1 MTLRRRRML
10 ATLLAL
16 ALCLSLLPMSA
27 LAAEADALGE
37 TGPEEAVCTCTAP
50 CTEGG
55 HEHSLP
61 GLRRRRGERRRT
73 GGQSL
78 PPGQPEKRRPSPW
91 TNDGISLLSTQEK
104 VSYIDPTKGANE
116 ADLRQRHGGDGD

>member
-55 HEHSLP
+55 MDTACP
-61 GLRRRRGERRRT
+61 VCGAERAAPEDC
-73 GGQSL
+73 GQSL
-78 PPGQPEKRRPSPW
+78 P
-91 TNDGISLLSTQEK
+91 
-104 VSYIDPTKGANE
+104 
-116 ADLRQRHGGDGD
+116 

>member
-27 LAAEADALGE
+27 LAAETDALGE

-55 HEHSLP
+55 M
-61 GLRRRRGERRRT
+61 RRRRAAANPCPRAA
-73 GGQSL
+73 
-78 PPGQPEKRRPSPW
+78 EKRRPSP
-91 TNDGISLLSTQEK
+91 
-104 VSYIDPTKGANE
+104 
-116 ADLRQRHGGDGD
+116 

>member
-55 HEHSLP
+55 MNTACPVCGAEGAAP
-61 GLRRRRGERRRT
+61 EGQRRRAAANPCPRAA
-73 GGQSL
+73 
-78 PPGQPEKRRPSPW
+78 EKRRSSPW
-91 TNDGISLLSTQEK
+91 QMAELACCQLNRIF
-104 VSYIDPTKGANE
+104 PT
-116 ADLRQRHGGDGD
+116 